1 MSIRNEL
8 NEKIIERAWKDEAFK
23 EKLLKD
29 PKAALLQ
36 MNPNLPDD
44 LKIQVHE
51 ESADTIHLVLPRDP
65 AKAALSDQELDAVA
79 GAGGSDTYCDHNCW

>member
-29 PKAALLQ
+29 PKGALLQ
-36 MNPNLPDD
+36 MNPNLPAG
-44 LKIQVHE
+44 LKIEVHE
-51 ESADTIHLVLPRDP
+51 ESGNTIHLVLPRDP
-65 AKAALSDQELDAVA
+65 SNQKLSDEDLDAI
-79 GAGGSDTYCDHNCW
+79 AGGNGSDSYCDHNCW

>member
-1 MSIRNEL
+1 MSFRNEL

-36 MNPNLPDD
+36 MNPNLPKE
-44 LKIQVHE
+44 LNIQVHE
-51 ESADTIHLVLPRDP
+51 ESPKTIHLVLPSDP
-65 AKAALSDQELDAVA
+65 AKSKLSDDELDSVV
-79 GAGGSDTYCDHNCW
+79 GAGGSDSYCDHNCW